1 LEWSEPSVPYLLN
14 VINKLNVQIK
24 ENAYSS
30 TSNMSQIFNTNSNQY
45 NQYNLEMKKELSNLQ
60 IENEQLKMMK
70 SNEGG
75 KRDDIL
81 EQVSAIK
88 EDIAQSLKKTTVMNK
103 KLKKENEDL
112 SRELKDLRG
121 IKKENAES
129 RALKRE
135 NDRLLGLIDIEKQAV
150 VAMRAKNKKSS
161 EELLN
166 TNAQIEKSRKENT
179 KLKLRIK
186 SLEMEVD
193 VLKRRKNINPN
204 LLNDDTKS
212 VYSHRS
218 NKSTK
223 SNGSFKSRGSN
234 VSLKL
239 GNSGSKYSNA

>member
-1 LEWSEPSVPYLLN
+1 
-14 VINKLNVQIK
+14 
-24 ENAYSS
+24 
-30 TSNMSQIFNTNSNQY
+30 MSQIFNPNSNQY
-45 NQYNLEMKKELSNLQ
+45 NKYNVEMKKELSNLQ

-70 SNEGG
+70 SNDGG

-88 EDIAQSLKKTTVMNK
+88 EDIAHSLKKTTVMNK